1 MWVEPSY
8 GGFFMASQCL
18 HDVELS
24 GSVGD
29 GKFSSC
35 NLCATVV
42 PGNRKQPRR
51 CGMSDCYEANS
62 DFFIT
67 DLLGGLAPRDTYA
80 ENIRPENEG
89 TLGILT
95 ESYFFHIKVK
105 LSLCLST

>member
-1 MWVEPSY
+1 MCVELSY
-8 GGFFMASQCL
+8 GGFFTASQCL

-67 DLLGGLAPRDTYA
+67 DLLRGLAPRDTYA

-89 TLGILT
+89 TLAIMT
-95 ESYFFHIKVK
+95 ESYSFTHKGKVVPVQN
-105 LSLCLST
+105 